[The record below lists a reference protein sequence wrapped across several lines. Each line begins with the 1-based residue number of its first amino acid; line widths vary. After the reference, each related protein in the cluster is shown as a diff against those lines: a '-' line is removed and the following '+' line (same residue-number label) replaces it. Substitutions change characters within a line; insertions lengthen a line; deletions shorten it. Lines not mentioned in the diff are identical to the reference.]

1 MKCSLLVQ
9 ILTLTSIPFLND
21 PTTIANLKKEL
32 PVYLA
37 KCDSVSSI
45 VNVLDW
51 WKQNED
57 VLHNWSS
64 VARKVL
70 LIQPSS
76 AAEERVFS
84 LLNNYLIQ
92 YQTVQLARRLH
103 RMLTAPSI

>member
-1 MKCSLLVQ
+1 MKYSLLLQ

-37 KCDSVSSI
+37 KCDSVSST
-45 VNVLDW
+45 VNMLDW

-57 VLHNWSS
+57 VLPNWSS
-64 VARKVL
+64 AARRTM

-76 AAEERVFS
+76 AAAERVFS

-92 YQTVQLARRLH
+92 YQTVKLTRRLH
-103 RMLTAPSI
+103 